1 MMELS
6 LSSFKQVMEGAGL
19 FLQHFLSFA
28 PRMSESADWDNG
40 ESLVVVVVVEMMER
54 SSSFSVF
61 SGSGK
66 LVFALRPL
74 IKMAA

>member
-40 ESLVVVVVVEMMER
+40 ESLVVVVVEMMER